1 MPSKKKTTSKK
12 PEALKKC
19 LRSIDSTTVAMS
31 DDPKFPEYKVSPEKL
46 AKGLSRVDASTV
58 VKTGK

>member
-12 PEALKKC
+12 SASKPNLC

-46 AKGLSRVDASTV
+46 AKGLTRVDASTV
-58 VKTGK
+58 VKG